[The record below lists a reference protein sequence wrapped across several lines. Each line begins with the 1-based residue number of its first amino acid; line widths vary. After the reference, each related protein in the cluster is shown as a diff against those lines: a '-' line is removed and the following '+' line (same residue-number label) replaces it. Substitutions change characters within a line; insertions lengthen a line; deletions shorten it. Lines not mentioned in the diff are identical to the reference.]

1 MLDADV
7 AADGIA
13 LRVTD
18 DGPGIPADGL
28 PHIFEKFV
36 KGAES
41 ERPGADGGQGTG
53 LGLAIAKGIMEA
65 HGGAIKA
72 ESPVAERPRRTLH
85 HDFPARGRAGMS
97 AKIRVLV
104 VDDEA
109 AILRFLKPALEANN
123 YEMASAG
130 TVAEGIKRI
139 AAETPD
145 IVLLDLGLPDGDGK
159 DVIRRAREW
168 SDVPIIVLSA
178 REREAEKIEALDLGA
193 DDYVN
198 KPFNVGELLA
208 RMRTALRHRMQRKA
222 EIPVLRVGD
231 LEVDAVRHRATRAG
245 AELKL
250 TPKEFE
256 LLSFLAKHAGRVV
269 THRQILTAVWG
280 PAHTED
286 TQYLRVYIGQLRQ
299 KIEEHPDDPRIILTE
314 PGIGYRIA
322 EN

>member
-1 MLDADV
+1 
-7 AADGIA
+7 
-13 LRVTD
+13 
-18 DGPGIPADGL
+18 
-28 PHIFEKFV
+28 
-36 KGAES
+36 
-41 ERPGADGGQGTG
+41 
-53 LGLAIAKGIMEA
+53 
-65 HGGAIKA
+65 
-72 ESPVAERPRRTLH
+72 
-85 HDFPARGRAGMS
+85 MS

-104 VDDEA
+104 IDDET

-130 TVAEGIKRI
+130 TIAEGIKRI
-139 AAETPD
+139 ADDTPD

-159 DVIRRAREW
+159 DVIKRAREW
-168 SDVPIIVLSA
+168 SDIPIVVLSA
-178 REREAEKIEALDLGA
+178 RERETEKIEALDFGA

-198 KPFNVGELLA
+198 KPFNIGELLA

-222 EIPVLRVGD
+222 EIPVLRVGN

-245 AELKL
+245 VELKL

-269 THRQILTAVWG
+269 THKQILTAVWG

-286 TQYLRVYIGQLRQ
+286 TQYLRVYIGQIRQ
-299 KIEEHPDDPRIILTE
+299 KVEDHPDDPRFILTE
-314 PGIGYRIA
+314 PGIGYRVA

>member
-1 MLDADV
+1 MS
-7 AADGIA
+7 
-13 LRVTD
+13 T
-18 DGPGIPADGL
+18 
-28 PHIFEKFV
+28 
-36 KGAES
+36 
-41 ERPGADGGQGTG
+41 
-53 LGLAIAKGIMEA
+53 
-65 HGGAIKA
+65 
-72 ESPVAERPRRTLH
+72 RR
-85 HDFPARGRAGMS
+85 
-97 AKIRVLV
+97 RVLL

-109 AILRFLKPALEANN
+109 AIVRFLKPALEAND
-123 YEMASAG
+123 YEMVSAG
-130 TVAEGIKRI
+130 TIAEAIKRV
-139 AAETPD
+139 AADSPD

-178 REREAEKIEALDLGA
+178 REREAEKIESLDLGA

-198 KPFNVGELLA
+198 KPFNVGELMA

-222 EIPVLRVGD
+222 EIPVLRVDD
-231 LEVDAVRHRATRAG
+231 LEVDAVRRRATRAG

-256 LLSFLAKHAGRVV
+256 LLSFLARHAGRVV
-269 THRQILTAVWG
+269 THRQILAAVWG

-299 KIEEHPDDPRIILTE
+299 KIEAKADDPRIILTE

-322 EN
+322 D